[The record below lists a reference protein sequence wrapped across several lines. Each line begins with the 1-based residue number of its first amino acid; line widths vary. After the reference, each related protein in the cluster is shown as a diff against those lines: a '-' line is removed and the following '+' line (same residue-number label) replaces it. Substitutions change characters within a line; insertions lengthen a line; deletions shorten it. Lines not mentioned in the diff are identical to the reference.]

1 MNYKCVIEY
10 DGTDF
15 CGWQYQPRERTVQ
28 GEFEKAVGKMVKKK
42 VNVTVAGR
50 TDSGVHAAGQVVN
63 LEIDKSWS
71 IDIVLKGLNAN
82 LPTDILIKSCRV
94 ASDSFNARFDARSR
108 EYRYRI
114 YNGRSPLKR
123 RDFWC
128 SNMDIDYAVL
138 PRLASKLTGEH
149 DFSSFCVK
157 KSRKESNLCHV
168 TKSCW
173 TKRGNEYTFHIVANR
188 FLHGMVRSLVGTMV
202 KVANGQLTEH
212 GFRELFEN
220 PRRSATIMTAPPQ
233 GLCLIKVDY

>member
-42 VNVTVAGR
+42 VNVTAAGR

-63 LEIDKSWS
+63 FKVDKDWS
-71 IDIVLKGLNAN
+71 TDIVLKGLNAN

-94 ASDSFNARFDARSR
+94 VSDTFNARFDAKSR

-114 YNGRSPLKR
+114 YNGRSPLKSR
-123 RDFWC
+123 NLWC
-128 SNMDIDYAVL
+128 SNLDIDHAML
-138 PRLASKLTGEH
+138 SRLASKLTGEQH
-149 DFSSFCVK
+149 FLSFCVK
-157 KSRKESNLCHV
+157 KSQKESNLCHV

-173 TKRGNEYTFHIVANR
+173 TKRGNEHTFRIVANR
-188 FLHGMVRSLVGTMV
+188 FLHGMVRSLVGTMI

-212 GFRELFEN
+212 DFRELFEN
-220 PRRSATIMTAPPQ
+220 PKRSATIMTAPPQ
-233 GLCLIKVDY
+233 GLCLMKVDY